1 MGFVKTMGKGT
12 YSRLFGGGDKDLQ
25 KKAADL
31 LMQLGKAL
39 QSASAKMHVGAKA
52 WLKGDIETLKEIR
65 DEVVKLERESDSIK
79 DEFVDS
85 VFSKHAYMPQQ
96 SQERYQLVVHMDS
109 IIDAAEEAVRVLALG
124 YKNKPL
130 EVIVEMAEKSWM
142 CTDLLQDAIKYL
154 FTDFEEALKYA
165 RKVSVVREDARD
177 LKFQLHK
184 KVFRGKE
191 FDPAEGLFYHVI
203 SRRITEVA
211 IQAELTADFIR
222 TIVIRYS

>member
-1 MGFVKTMGKGT
+1 
-12 YSRLFGGGDKDLQ
+12 
-25 KKAADL
+25 
-31 LMQLGKAL
+31 
-39 QSASAKMHVGAKA
+39 
-52 WLKGDIETLKEIR
+52 
-65 DEVVKLERESDSIK
+65 
-79 DEFVDS
+79 
-85 VFSKHAYMPQQ
+85 
-96 SQERYQLVVHMDS
+96 
-109 IIDAAEEAVRVLALG
+109 
-124 YKNKPL
+124 
-130 EVIVEMAEKSWM
+130 M

-165 RKVSVVREDARD
+165 RKVSVIREDARD

>member
-12 YSRLFGGGDKDLQ
+12 YSRLFGSGDKDLQ

-31 LMQLGKAL
+31 LMQLSKAL

-52 WLKGDIETLKEIR
+52 WMEGDIETLKKIR
-65 DEVVKLERESDSIK
+65 DEVVKLERES
-79 DEFVDS
+79 
-85 VFSKHAYMPQQ
+85 
-96 SQERYQLVVHMDS
+96 LVIHMDN
-109 IIDAAEEAVRVLALG
+109 IIDAAEEAVRVLAIG

-130 EVIVEMAEKSWM
+130 ENIVEMAEKSWV

-154 FTDFEEALKYA
+154 FTDFEKSLKYA
-165 RKVSVVREDARD
+165 RKVSVVREEARD
-177 LKFQLHK
+177 LKFDLHK
-184 KVFRGKE
+184 KVFRGKK
-191 FDPAEGLFYHVI
+191 FDPSEGLFYHVV

-222 TIVIRYS
+222 AIVIKYS